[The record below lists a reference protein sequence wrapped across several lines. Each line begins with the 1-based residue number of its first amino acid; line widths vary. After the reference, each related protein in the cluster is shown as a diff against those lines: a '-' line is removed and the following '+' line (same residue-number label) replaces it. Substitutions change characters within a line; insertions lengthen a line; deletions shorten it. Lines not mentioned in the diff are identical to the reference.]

1 MAGRSIFDTED
12 AMRLARR
19 RMPRMMFDFV
29 QGAVGSE
36 LAAELNSEAIRQ
48 IRLCPRVLVNV
59 DGRTLS
65 KTFLGEE
72 MGLPFGIAPMGMCNL
87 VWPGADQILASQAA
101 EHKIPV
107 GVSTAASTC
116 LEEMFERSEGRAW
129 FQLYVYQSHEAAFEL
144 VDRAAAAGYTKLL
157 LTVDV
162 TQLSRRVRD
171 LRNGFQV
178 PFKMGPRQFVDFML
192 HPTWS
197 LTTLAK
203 GVPSPQNYDALKG
216 DANATRKAN
225 RGSADWD
232 FLKRLR
238 ERWKHSLLVKGVLS
252 PDDAVK
258 IKHIGADGISVSN
271 HGGRQLDS
279 APAAIHA
286 LPAVRAAVGP
296 DYPLVFDS
304 GLRSGEDVV
313 KALAMGADFALLGR
327 PMLYAVGANGERGLN
342 QLIDAFRQDIDVAL
356 SQTGLRDVADVSTQ
370 ILHGQEPA
378 SPQSTRG
385 T

>member
-1 MAGRSIFDTED
+1 MTFWAGRSIYDTED
-12 AMRLARR
+12 ATRLAKR

-29 QGAVGSE
+29 QGAVGTE

-101 EHKIPV
+101 RHKIPL
-107 GVSTAASTC
+107 GVSTAASTS
-116 LEEMFERSEGRAW
+116 LEEMFEQSEGRTW

-178 PFKMGPRQFVDFML
+178 PFKMGPRQFADFML

-225 RGSADWD
+225 RGSADWT
-232 FLKRLR
+232 FLERLR
-238 ERWKHSLLVKGVLS
+238 ERWKHTLLVKGVVS
-252 PDDAVK
+252 AADASR
-258 IKHIGADGISVSN
+258 IKQIGADGISVSN

-279 APAAIHA
+279 APPAIHA

-296 DYPLVFDS
+296 DFPLIFDS
-304 GLRSGEDVV
+304 GVRSGEDVV
-313 KALAMGADFALLGR
+313 KALAMGADFVLLGR
-327 PMLYAVGANGERGLN
+327 PMLYAVGANGARGLN
-342 QLIDAFRQDIDVAL
+342 QLIEIFRQDIDVAL
-356 SQTGLRDVADVSTQ
+356 SQTGLRNISDVSAQ
-370 ILHGQEPA
+370 ILYDPSLA
-378 SPQSTRG
+378 SPKD
-385 T
+385 